1 MIVIA
6 CIQIAPKKEKIIIV
20 GKVCCQANQNELI
33 LFTHMMS
40 KPLDCQ
46 MNSVVSKLTFDMM
59 MLKMMLFVTYFC
71 VQVELALYFYF
82 IYFFHCFYLYIYLF
96 IILNHEHVFIKKL

>member
-1 MIVIA
+1 
-6 CIQIAPKKEKIIIV
+6 
-20 GKVCCQANQNELI
+20 
-33 LFTHMMS
+33 MMS

-71 VQVELALYFYF
+71 VQVELVLYFYLV
-82 IYFFHCFYLYIYLF
+82 IYFLLFLFIYLF